1 MSAVKLLKNRELKM
15 CPVYKNGKHHT
26 ICIYSTFLLLFLILN
41 TFVSS
46 GSGSESAKKWVI
58 VLDPGH
64 GGRDPGALGSFSQE
78 KNINLAI
85 ALKTGEYLTKNLKNI
100 KVVYTRDDDST
111 VDLLD
116 RPQIANRNKADLFI
130 SIHANW
136 ARNKNVS
143 GTESFIMGLA
153 KDEDNLAV
161 AMKENEVILLEDDYS
176 ERYQGFD
183 PKSPESYIIFT
194 LMQNVFQKQSTD
206 LAMKVQNQFR
216 ERANRNDRGVKQAG
230 FWVLFNTTMPAVL
243 IETGFI
249 TNAAEEK
256 YLNSTEGQEHL
267 ASAIFR
273 ACRDYM
279 SSIDN
284 MSNFAMAE
292 KEANRLQQPVSA
304 DAEKEAN
311 GIQPPVSANA
321 EKEANVIQPPVS
333 ADAEKAGDDGIVFMV
348 QVASASVRSE
358 ISPGNFR
365 GLTDIVEIHSQE
377 RYKYTTGRFGEYAAA
392 VKYRRQI
399 EQIYPDA
406 FVIAIKDN
414 KILPLQQA
422 LDLKR
427 KK

>member
-1 MSAVKLLKNRELKM
+1 M
-15 CPVYKNGKHHT
+15 CTVYKNGKHYT
-26 ICIYSTFLLLFLILN
+26 IYIYSIALLLFFTNNYIYA
-41 TFVSS
+41 SPGPKS
-46 GSGSESAKKWVI
+46 DGKWVI

-78 KNINLAI
+78 KNINLSI
-85 ALKTGEYLTKNLKNI
+85 ALKTGEYLKKNLRNV

-136 ARNKNVS
+136 AKNKNVS
-143 GTESFIMGLA
+143 GAETYIMGLA

-176 ERYQGFD
+176 TRYQGFD

-194 LMQNVFQKQSTD
+194 LMQNVYQKQSAD
-206 LAMKVQNQFR
+206 LAMKIQNQFK
-216 ERANRNDRGVKQAG
+216 ERANRNDRGVRQAG

-256 YLNSTEGQEHL
+256 YLNSDEGQEYL

-273 ACRDYM
+273 ACRDYIND
-279 SSIDN
+279 IDN
-284 MSNFAMAE
+284 MSNFGVTDKEVSGE
-292 KEANRLQQPVSA
+292 KIPVA
-304 DAEKEAN
+304 DK
-311 GIQPPVSANA
+311 PVARA
-321 EKEANVIQPPVS
+321 
-333 ADAEKAGDDGIVFMV
+333 DDGIVFMV
-348 QVASASVRSE
+348 QVASASMRTEV
-358 ISPGNFR
+358 SPDNFK
-365 GLTDIVEIHSQE
+365 GLSDIVEIHAQE
-377 RYKYTTGRFGEYAAA
+377 RYKYATGRFAEYADA
-392 VKYRRQI
+392 VKYRRKI
-399 EQIYPDA
+399 EEIYPDA
-406 FVIAIKDN
+406 FVIALKDN

-422 LDLKR
+422 LDLK
-427 KK
+427 KKK

>member
-1 MSAVKLLKNRELKM
+1 M
-15 CPVYKNGKHHT
+15 
-26 ICIYSTFLLLFLILN
+26 
-41 TFVSS
+41 
-46 GSGSESAKKWVI
+46 
-58 VLDPGH
+58 LDPGH

-85 ALKTGEYLTKNLKNI
+85 ALKTGEYLVKNLKNI
-100 KVVYTRDDDST
+100 KVVYTRNDDST

-273 ACRDYM
+273 ACRDYIN
-279 SSIDN
+279 SIDN
-284 MSNFAMAE
+284 MSNFVITE
-292 KEANRLQQPVSA
+292 KEANGLQPPVSA
-304 DAEKEAN
+304 DAQKEAN
-311 GIQPPVSANA
+311 GL
-321 EKEANVIQPPVS
+321 QPPVS
-333 ADAEKAGDDGIVFMV
+333 ADAETTGDDGIVFMV

-377 RYKYTTGRFGEYAAA
+377 RYKYVTGRFGEYADA

-399 EQIYPDA
+399 EQIFPDA

-422 LDLKR
+422 LELKR

>member
-1 MSAVKLLKNRELKM
+1 M
-15 CPVYKNGKHHT
+15 CPVYKNGKQHAFY
-26 ICIYSTFLLLFLILN
+26 ICNTVLLLFLILN
-41 TFVSS
+41 PCAAS
-46 GSGSESAKKWVI
+46 GPLAESARKWVI

-85 ALKTGEYLTKNLKNI
+85 ALKTGEYLKKNLKNVQ
-100 KVVYTRDDDST
+100 VVYTRDDDST

-143 GTESFIMGLA
+143 GTESYIMGLA

-176 ERYQGFD
+176 TRYQGFD

-256 YLNSTEGQEHL
+256 YLNSNEGQEHL

-273 ACRDYM
+273 ACRDYIN
-279 SSIDN
+279 SIDN
-284 MSNFAMAE
+284 MSNFSMAE
-292 KEANRLQQPVSA
+292 KET
-304 DAEKEAN
+304 KET
-311 GIQPPVSANA
+311 QPPAPADSAA
-321 EKEANVIQPPVS
+321 ATP
-333 ADAEKAGDDGIVFMV
+333 GDGIVFMV
-348 QVASASVRSE
+348 QVASASSRSE
-358 ISPGNFR
+358 IKPDQFR
-365 GLTDIVEIHSQE
+365 GINDIVEIHSQE
-377 RYKYTTGRFGEYAAA
+377 RYKYATGSFAEYADA

-406 FVIAIKDN
+406 FVIALKDN
-414 KILPLQQA
+414 KIIPLQQA